1 MRSFESF
8 VRMMAGIVG
17 PEMVQTLWMQN
28 YLEMQSTIPYRTM
41 KSRKWE
47 RRRNKAYR
55 RQREEF
61 SKIAMERAKRQVRV
75 LFGIGGD

>member
-1 MRSFESF
+1 MRM
-8 VRMMAGIVG
+8 VAGIAG

-28 YLEMQSTIPYRTM
+28 YLEMQSTIPYRAM
-41 KSRKWE
+41 KSSKWE

-55 RQREEF
+55 RQREQF
-61 SKIAMERAKRQVRV
+61 SKIAMERAKRQARV